1 MTFSASNAL
10 SPNAS
15 QVLRR
20 IKLAQPQTIL
30 QELAKA
36 EPGVLETLLAKI
48 KRKYERSKLMPTPR
62 ASVSVEGKTIKSNF
76 KNKNIYN
83 YLSLS
88 SNLQAPDQSDQW

>member
-76 KNKNIYN
+76 KNIYK